1 MQNWVYTIKISYF
14 CLQFCP
20 QFGLITVI
28 LAIWI
33 MNCNTLGAYIWINM
47 VKIYD
52 RKKLTYLDFQVGY
65 HGFESQSWH
74 TLTFKRDIMGS
85 NPKADIPWLSSGISW
100 VRIPKLTYLDFQ
112 AGYHGFES
120 RLGQDNFQTI
130 SMPILYST
138 CPAASIKWTGRCLVT
153 DSSTKCAWVILES
166 KAQYKYITVTAASMC
181 LSMCPLVQSKCDR
194 KIRAVSYR
202 HESKYLGYTK

>member
-20 QFGLITVI
+20 QFGLITDI

-47 VKIYD
+47 VKYMTEKSWHTLTFKWDIMGSNPKAD
-52 RKKLTYLDFQVGY
+52 IPWLSSGISWIRILKLTYLDFQAGY

-85 NPKADIPWLSSGISW
+85 NP
-100 VRIPKLTYLDFQ
+100 
-112 AGYHGFES
+112 
-120 RLGQDNFQTI
+120 
-130 SMPILYST
+130 
-138 CPAASIKWTGRCLVT
+138 
-153 DSSTKCAWVILES
+153 AWVKIILRPLVCLS
-166 KAQYKYITVTAASMC
+166 YTPHALRQVLNGQGGAWWQTAAPS
-181 LSMCPLVQSKCDR
+181 V
-194 KIRAVSYR
+194 
-202 HESKYLGYTK
+202 HG